1 MAQIE
6 LPSFVQRGGPDISH
20 QLASFVSSSLV
31 VVYQPCRCCLRML
44 QGILDREKAARQEY
58 GSVYTNERIVM
69 SMDGKGMPRA
79 WPYSSNH
86 LLDTCP
92 QADR

>member
-1 MAQIE
+1 
-6 LPSFVQRGGPDISH
+6 
-20 QLASFVSSSLV
+20 
-31 VVYQPCRCCLRML
+31 ML